1 MQANYKPNESEKM
14 GKDIA
19 SPLLCAFCSC
29 YLERSTEEKEPQA
42 NWKDDVLLSERAV
55 RAIYKAIV
63 WAETHL
69 LSHSLI

>member
-1 MQANYKPNESEKM
+1 M

-19 SPLLCAFCSC
+19 SPLLCVFCSC

-63 WAETHL
+63 
-69 LSHSLI
+69 